1 MKNKGVVVAYITCIA
16 MALTGC
22 GVMENDSNIQAK
34 AAERQ
39 RDATEETRQEI
50 VCWGDSMTAGTGN
63 SAAVIHADGTTFDA
77 SFLSY
82 PEILEQMTG
91 ITTYNYGVYGAT
103 SEEIAI
109 MQGGIEPEMDLDE
122 YDMIDFDIME
132 NSKEHKGDILILEIG
147 SNGGWENDYD
157 TLIDQYEA
165 MIAYS
170 GCRQYIII
178 GDTDNP
184 GSSIADTKQSATDE
198 NGYFIGT
205 NETAWEEALH
215 EAFGDH
221 FINMRVYMVENGLE
235 AAGLE
240 ATQADR
246 LEKAMGFIPSQL
258 RADWTHFNSYGYYA
272 QALGVYEKG
281 IELGYWN

>member
-1 MKNKGVVVAYITCIA
+1 MKKKGVVVAYIICIA

-22 GVMENDSNIQAK
+22 GMMDNDMNIQAK

-39 RDATEETRQEI
+39 RDTEDETQEI
-50 VCWGDSMTAGTGN
+50 VCWGDSMTAGTGS
-63 SAAVIHADGTTFDA
+63 SAAVIHTDGTTFDA
-77 SFLSY
+77 SYLSY
-82 PEILEQMTG
+82 PEILEKMTG
-91 ITTYNYGVYGAT
+91 MPTYNYGVYGAT

-132 NSKEHKGDILILEIG
+132 ESKAHKGDVLILEIG

-157 TLIDQYEA
+157 ILIDQYQA

-184 GSSIADTKQSATDE
+184 GSSIADTEQSATNED
-198 NGYFIGT
+198 GTFIGT
-205 NETAWEEALH
+205 TETAWETALR

-221 FINMRVYMVENGLE
+221 FINMRVYMVKNGLKVT
-235 AAGLE
+235 GLQE
-240 ATQADR
+240 TQADR
-246 LEKAMGFIPSQL
+246 IEQALGFIPSQL

-272 QALGVYEKG
+272 QALGVYKKG
-281 IELGYWN
+281 IELGYWK